1 MTMTKGWRRLSSLCL
16 LPAGSSVGREA
27 RDSCF
32 ALSFCYV
39 CVVGAQIIM
48 DGTLTW
54 DPYVRQTID
63 MVRSIHRHHYCMGP
77 GYR

>member
-1 MTMTKGWRRLSSLCL
+1 
-16 LPAGSSVGREA
+16 
-27 RDSCF
+27 
-32 ALSFCYV
+32 
-39 CVVGAQIIM
+39 M